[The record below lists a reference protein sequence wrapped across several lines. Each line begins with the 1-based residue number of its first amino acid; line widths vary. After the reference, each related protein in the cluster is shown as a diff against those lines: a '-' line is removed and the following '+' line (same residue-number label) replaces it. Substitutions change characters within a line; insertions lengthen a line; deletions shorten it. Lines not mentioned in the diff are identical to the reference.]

1 MTPTSS
7 IILQFRMSQHRGMS
21 TSGSRRGRSGTLRA
35 AAGGGLLEPD
45 EAAPLLN
52 LRRPLT
58 ITSGDTVPGLDLD
71 DQLLPPLGMTM

>member
-1 MTPTSS
+1 VTPTSS

-45 EAAPLLN
+45 EAAPQLN
-52 LRRPLT
+52 FRRPLT
-58 ITSGDTVPGLDLD
+58 ITSVAQDRVPVSISTTSCCRH
-71 DQLLPPLGMTM
+71 LG

>member
-1 MTPTSS
+1 MFHTGQWPWGG
-7 IILQFRMSQHRGMS
+7 RG
-21 TSGSRRGRSGTLRA
+21 GSRALRT

-58 ITSGDTVPGLDLD
+58 ITSGGTVPGAGLDLD